1 MFQCSLGFLA
11 HIHLSGWGQGPSSLS
26 SLSKTMTGHP
36 SRAAIAPFSQSQ
48 AIKAWHILSH
58 LVQRRDDATKNA
70 EEPRGK
76 KGLQASA
83 VRYHMQVLTASTS
96 SKYFKYKLFG
106 TTYGILW
113 LQGSYLWQY
122 RWDAV
127 SAFLRHFWLGKTK
140 NRTVSTLRLRW
151 RAESSLEFW
160 RILENLTGYGPD
172 IAKINQHHLKSSK
185 ICLLCL
191 LSIFSAYSFW
201 IWGWYQ
207 MSCWGIRCWTRTH
220 VSSRRIESWPLS
232 TVMSGAIGP

>member
-1 MFQCSLGFLA
+1 MFPWISCPYSPLRLG
-11 HIHLSGWGQGPSSLS
+11 
-26 SLSKTMTGHP
+26 
-36 SRAAIAPFSQSQ
+36 SRAFIALFAVEDDDRAPQSRCHCAIQPVPSHQSLTYLEPSCS
-48 AIKAWHILSH
+48 KARWCDKE
-58 LVQRRDDATKNA
+58 RRRTK
-70 EEPRGK
+70 GK

-191 LSIFSAYSFW
+191 LSIFSAYSFE
-201 IWGWYQ
+201 
-207 MSCWGIRCWTRTH
+207 SEADIRCLAEEFDAGPVHMYRQE
-220 VSSRRIESWPLS
+220 ESKVGHWAQSCP
-232 TVMSGAIGP
+232 VP